1 MTGSTDGGLH
11 QLSMTSRKIPRIPNK
26 KTVRLCMRCK
36 MINLKDLFDHETTS
50 MTRKAKRMLYLGK
63 LQKETTCAL
72 CQFFYSMRCQ
82 QTQFFGETEVYT
94 LGSFLFGGDYAFS
107 AAYLATLYTPSR
119 VLCVVPHIPLT
130 KISEDD
136 RLRSYIFSNDRPP
149 SDVHWIVPQS
159 STSAPFFSDERPSLS
174 ALPFSTTSINYPL
187 LRAWCEHCDL
197 KHSTCAS
204 TTETKHRSDKQRV
217 GPAVRC
223 IDCHTRKIVEIAAS
237 DRFFA
242 LSYVWGEQ
250 LSPGSG
256 CTLGARETA
265 SIRGA
270 RQLPNVIPKVIEDA
284 MIVVANL
291 GERYLWVDQYCID
304 QNDAD
309 DKHTQIG
316 NMAAIYQGAYATVV
330 AFSATDSA
338 SGLPGVRTLA
348 RKPCPSVVH
357 PKLPLSALQPSAI
370 SSAQLATSSVW
381 MTRGWTFQ
389 EAILSRRLL
398 IFTDYQ
404 VEFICSNDKWHE
416 STLPGAEY
424 SHVEE
429 RMHSTYFLHLA
440 KGPNFLRGIMPT
452 QRSAGK
458 IPMRIGLLTSY
469 LEEYSGR
476 HLTYQ
481 SDALN
486 AISGLLSRISALTY
500 LGIPILDQ
508 FDLVKQFPRTLT
520 VGMALWWFLG
530 GLAWYPAHEGKIPLQ
545 RRYAF
550 PSWSWLGWEG
560 RIAFPNP
567 MQNLINT
574 IPKGSRVHA
583 SVWIAIQVTH
593 TRSEALA
600 PLEHLLKELPL
611 GNERTSILPHLT
623 NYLWVEG
630 AVIKMAFTKGRGD
643 ESRVFVPKS
652 FRPPMR
658 LWSDKTRI
666 SFRNCSSDHPSQ
678 GTVYQRIIT
687 EQWDC
692 LWLIATEDFGCCD
705 AYFLVLD
712 QVPRDE
718 NTEAED
724 CYYAVGSAMLMLKI
738 QLGGDIPCYDP
749 SLRRRIK
756 LC

>member
-1 MTGSTDGGLH
+1 
-11 QLSMTSRKIPRIPNK
+11 
-26 KTVRLCMRCK
+26 MRCPQ
-36 MINLKDLFDHETTS
+36 DRS
-50 MTRKAKRMLYLGK
+50 
-63 LQKETTCAL
+63 
-72 CQFFYSMRCQ
+72 YS
-82 QTQFFGETEVYT
+82 QTKVYT
-94 LGSFLFGGDYAFS
+94 LGSFSLGVYYAPS
-107 AAYLATLYTPSR
+107 AAYSSHYASAR
-119 VLCVVPHIPLT
+119 VLCVIPGTPDGARDLPDHIY
-130 KISEDD
+130 SVDW
-136 RLRSYIFSNDRPP
+136 PP
-149 SDVHWIVPQS
+149 SDEHWIIQQS
-159 STSAPFFSDERPSLS
+159 STTAPFFSHQIPSLS

-187 LRAWCEHCDL
+187 LRAWCEHCDTR
-197 KHSTCAS
+197 HSTCAS
-204 TTETKHRSDKQRV
+204 ARKVKHRSDKQRV

-223 IDCHTRKIVEIAAS
+223 IDCHTRKIVEIATS

-250 LSPGSG
+250 LYPGSG
-256 CTLGARETA
+256 CTSGARETA

-270 RQLPNVIPKVIEDA
+270 RQLPDVIPKVIEDA
-284 MIVVANL
+284 MVVVANL

-304 QNDAD
+304 QNDED
-309 DKHTQIG
+309 DKHAQIG
-316 NMAAIYQGAYATVV
+316 NMAAIYQGAYATIV

-338 SGLPGVRTLA
+338 SGLPGVRNLA

-381 MTRGWTFQ
+381 ITRGWTFQ

-404 VEFICSNDKWHE
+404 VEFICSNAVWHE
-416 STLPGAEY
+416 CTLPGTEY
-424 SHVEE
+424 LRLEE
-429 RMHSTYFLHLA
+429 SMRVDAFLGGG
-440 KGPNFLRGIMPT
+440 KVPNSFRGLIPT

-458 IPMRIGLLTSY
+458 IPMDIGLLTSY

-486 AISGLLSRISALTY
+486 AISGLLSRISTLTY

-508 FDLVKQFPRTLT
+508 FDLVKGLPHTSILKR
-520 VGMALWWFLG
+520 ALWCFLG
-530 GLAWYPAHEGKIPLQ
+530 RLAWYPAHQGKIPLQ

-560 RIAFPNP
+560 RITFPELKIYDQGNRESSAWWR
-567 MQNLINT
+567 
-574 IPKGSRVHA
+574 KSRILT
-583 SVWIAIQVTH
+583 SVWIANQVPH
-593 TRSEALA
+593 TKGETLV
-600 PLEHLLKELPL
+600 PLTHLLKELPL
-611 GNERTSILPHLT
+611 GNEHTSIVPHLT

-630 AVIKMAFTKGRGD
+630 PVIKMAFCKGFVSVRISSG
-643 ESRVFVPKS
+643 FVPKS
-652 FRPPMR
+652 FHPPIR
-658 LWSDKTRI
+658 VKPWKTRT
-666 SFRNCSSDHPSQ
+666 SFRNCSSDRPSQ
-678 GTVYQRIIT
+678 GTVYQRIMT

-692 LWLIATEDFGCCD
+692 LWLIAADYGYSSFD
-705 AYFLVLD
+705 AYFLILD

-724 CYYAVGSAMLMLKI
+724 CYYAVGSVMLDI
-738 QLGGDIPCYDP
+738 RCEDGDHPWDDP
-749 SLRRRIK
+749 KLRRRIK